1 MGASAVRQEG
11 VGGEE
16 EEGASSKGCDGSE
29 RAQTNEEQQKEGGGR
44 RVEVG
49 VGEGEGKGGG
59 GGEVGNGEAERVSE
73 EVLPGR
79 HLPHFEE
86 WMDARAQPHAPS
98 ISAAMGAAPITEE
111 RDPSGGEGGEEEEAG
126 GGASVQHQ
134 RPVSWA
140 ERARERPLLVELA
153 HDDVLPFIKA
163 LRAFRYRV
171 KPTFTCFT
179 STAAQNLTRTRGLP
193 GALRER
199 VQRHARTLPNGN
211 DRLSKPP

>member
-1 MGASAVRQEG
+1 M
-11 VGGEE
+11 
-16 EEGASSKGCDGSE
+16 
-29 RAQTNEEQQKEGGGR
+29 
-44 RVEVG
+44 EVG
-49 VGEGEGKGGG
+49 VGEGEGEGGEGRGGG
-59 GGEVGNGEAERVSE
+59 WGDGNGDAYRVSE
-73 EVLPGR
+73 EGLPGR

-86 WMDARAQPHAPS
+86 WMDARAQPNAAS
-98 ISAAMGAAPITEE
+98 ISAALGVAPIAAEG
-111 RDPSGGEGGEEEEAG
+111 DPRGGEEEEAG

-171 KPTFTCFT
+171 KPKFTCFT
-179 STAAQNLTRTRGLP
+179 SKTVQNLTLTHCLP

-199 VQRHARTLPNGN
+199 VQRHSRTLPYGN
-211 DRLSKPP
+211 DRLCKPP